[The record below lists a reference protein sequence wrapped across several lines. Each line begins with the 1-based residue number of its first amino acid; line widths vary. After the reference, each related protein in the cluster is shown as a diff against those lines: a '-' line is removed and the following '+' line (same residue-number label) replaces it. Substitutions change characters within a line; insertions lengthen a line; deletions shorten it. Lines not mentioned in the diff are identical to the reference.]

1 MLADTVE
8 KIGEKEIKKV
18 VQEIVKIKGMF
29 TSSDVYNALSVNEGA
44 DIISIDFLLGVLV
57 KRGFIARNCISGFVM
72 YHLS

>member
-57 KRGFIARNCISGFVM
+57 KRGFFARNSISGFVM